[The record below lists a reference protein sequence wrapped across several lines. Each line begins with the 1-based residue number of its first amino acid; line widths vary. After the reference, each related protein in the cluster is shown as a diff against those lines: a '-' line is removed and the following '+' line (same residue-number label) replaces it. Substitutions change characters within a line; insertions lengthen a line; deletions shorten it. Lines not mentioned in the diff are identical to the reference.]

1 MQAYVRHLDRDLNV
15 QGPKQF
21 LKQHSIEFGY
31 GPVKQQKKKLCVI
44 LLFLVT
50 NCIISLT
57 FKSHATAWPV
67 LVSKYLAVIQ
77 IVSVKKSVYF
87 TFSHNLCLWNS
98 HTLAH
103 KSGIG
108 LIRPIYDQFYNIHQ
122 QMIMLSHLHAIV
134 NFLE

>member
-1 MQAYVRHLDRDLNV
+1 
-15 QGPKQF
+15 
-21 LKQHSIEFGY
+21 
-31 GPVKQQKKKLCVI
+31 
-44 LLFLVT
+44 
-50 NCIISLT
+50 
-57 FKSHATAWPV
+57 
-67 LVSKYLAVIQ
+67 
-77 IVSVKKSVYF
+77 
-87 TFSHNLCLWNS
+87 LWNS